1 MRNIKDKL
9 YISSWRRI
17 NKSLFNAYVTCYN
30 NLTIDKKLKA
40 PKELKKSLTDN
51 SILLKYTEDTYSKA
65 YEPARELGIY
75 YENEDKSIELGDYI
89 YDFIQNKIS
98 YETYMKIY
106 CLNYKAL
113 INDKVISPL
122 EVIIAKSLTNIN
134 ISKNC
139 EEIFEDCKEIFNP
152 LAYEKSAFDSLD
164 RFLGRMVEAQ
174 FLELKNKKYHIING
188 KIYEYNFD
196 ENIENKSIFES
207 KYMQGNKESQKNL
220 SIQMINKHI
229 PNEFLQ
235 SLINNVM
242 KNDLSKNIILYGP
255 PGTGKTDYS
264 IELSLDILGLNQ
276 NDRIKNREVFKSVLH
291 KRVFF
296 VTMHPSFSYE
306 DFIQGIKPIT
316 NSSNLNFNLKD
327 GVFKKVSDFAK
338 TLYENEG
345 ELNVTS
351 VNNKDILYICF
362 FLSKFNT
369 KLKKDANLYFGF
381 NSNSEVYNYIG
392 LKYNLKTNTIKN
404 LRDAFDFLVSDSR
417 TGWKPKNGSIDKL
430 DNSDLW
436 PFQDV
441 YLELKDKSFD
451 ELTILLNDIK
461 EKSTKSQIIKEEN
474 INYVIILDEINRANI
489 SKVFG
494 EIITLLEDDK
504 RIDGNNELSVLL
516 PSGETFSIPP
526 NLYVIGT
533 MNTADKSISLVDIAL
548 RRRFQFMPLYP
559 NKSIIQ
565 LYGTIDKIE
574 KVNFMEL
581 LNEKLIDNTSHFY
594 KGVDFQIGHSY
605 FLKNNTLKDVIN
617 ENIIPLLSEYYRSDL
632 VKVKD
637 LMDEIGF
644 NINSENFTKT
654 GLLEYNGKSL

>member
-1 MRNIKDKL
+1 
-9 YISSWRRI
+9 
-17 NKSLFNAYVTCYN
+17 
-30 NLTIDKKLKA
+30 
-40 PKELKKSLTDN
+40 
-51 SILLKYTEDTYSKA
+51 
-65 YEPARELGIY
+65 
-75 YENEDKSIELGDYI
+75 
-89 YDFIQNKIS
+89 
-98 YETYMKIY
+98 
-106 CLNYKAL
+106 
-113 INDKVISPL
+113 
-122 EVIIAKSLTNIN
+122 
-134 ISKNC
+134 
-139 EEIFEDCKEIFNP
+139 
-152 LAYEKSAFDSLD
+152 
-164 RFLGRMVEAQ
+164 
-174 FLELKNKKYHIING
+174 
-188 KIYEYNFD
+188 
-196 ENIENKSIFES
+196 
-207 KYMQGNKESQKNL
+207 MQGNKESQKNL

-235 SLINNVM
+235 SLLNNVM

-533 MNTADKSISLVDIAL
+533 MNTAD
-548 RRRFQFMPLYP
+548 
-559 NKSIIQ
+559 
-565 LYGTIDKIE
+565 
-574 KVNFMEL
+574 
-581 LNEKLIDNTSHFY
+581 
-594 KGVDFQIGHSY
+594 
-605 FLKNNTLKDVIN
+605 
-617 ENIIPLLSEYYRSDL
+617 
-632 VKVKD
+632 
-637 LMDEIGF
+637 
-644 NINSENFTKT
+644 
-654 GLLEYNGKSL
+654 